1 MWYSEERPPQPRQAS
16 VGQLLL
22 LSSGAQEEMAQD
34 FVLQPSVPPHPK
46 DCAQPVRTGEMSEA
60 VLGTA
65 DKSGTAL
72 PRLTR
77 MRSSVI
83 LNRQNETWIRIPDN

>member
-65 DKSGTAL
+65 
-72 PRLTR
+72 
-77 MRSSVI
+77 VI
-83 LNRQNETWIRIPDN
+83 LGSNMWIWIPGNKGYLAGG